1 MTDFIATLIQTIE
14 GNTAVDNDS
23 NGGEVMRRTRK
34 LSQVLGAVRPK
45 YGKAASTQK
54 KEEKKMSDKEIYE
67 AVKRYSSTLGVPEN
81 LKGEFQEAID
91 MGITD
96 GSNPGQ
102 LVPAW
107 RSAIMAKRAIAKILC
122 DPFTVY
128 DIIVKEM
135 KALAQEV
142 PDHD

>member
-1 MTDFIATLIQTIE
+1 MT
-14 GNTAVDNDS
+14 
-23 NGGEVMRRTRK
+23 
-34 LSQVLGAVRPK
+34 
-45 YGKAASTQK
+45 
-54 KEEKKMSDKEIYE
+54 DKEIYE
-67 AVKRYSSTLGVPEN
+67 AVRRYSSTLEVPEN

-128 DIIVKEM
+128 DTIVKAM